1 MDIFEFAK
9 LNQEKKEEIL
19 HTKAMLLECFT
30 EKDKHFTIYYLPS
43 FFIEVSTNIQSKN
56 IIDIIPYRR
65 GYKVEQEKD
74 KLYENF
80 KNKFLLVA

>member
-9 LNQEKKEEIL
+9 LRPEKKEELL
-19 HTKAMLLECFT
+19 HTNAMLLECFT

-43 FFIEVSTNIQSKN
+43 FFVEVSTNIQTKN

-65 GYKVEQEKD
+65 GYKVEIEKD
-74 KLYENF
+74 KLYGSF
-80 KNKFLLVA
+80 RNKFLLVA

>member
-9 LNQEKKEEIL
+9 LTQEKKEEVL
-19 HTKAMLLECFT
+19 HTQAMLLECFT
-30 EKDKHFTIYYLPS
+30 EKDKHFTIYYMPS
-43 FFIEVSTNIQSKN
+43 FFVEVSTNITSKS

-65 GYKVEQEKD
+65 GFKVEKEKD

>member
-9 LNQEKKEEIL
+9 LNPQKKEETL
-19 HTKAMLLECFT
+19 HTQAMLLECFT

-43 FFIEVSTNIQSKN
+43 FFVEVSTNVTTKN

-65 GYKVEQEKD
+65 GYKIEMEKD